1 MRAALVDGPLDP
13 AQLLAEVSAPA
24 NGAAIL
30 FVGTVRD
37 VNEGRAVTGID
48 YSAYT
53 AMAKRELEAILT
65 EAAAR
70 YATSDLVVE
79 HRLGTLEVGEA
90 SVAIA
95 VAHARRT
102 AAYDAS
108 RFIIEE
114 LKRRVPI
121 WKREHY
127 TDGTRE
133 WVHPTRGEAARRLD
147 DAGVSADA
155 NADAYATTEAHTVSA
170 AFAARSNAAEA
181 GQ

>member
-1 MRAALVDGPLDP
+1 MRAALLNAPLDP
-13 AQLLAEVSAPA
+13 TRLLAEVSAPA

-48 YSAYT
+48 YSAYA
-53 AMAKRELEAILT
+53 AMARRELDAILAET
-65 EAAAR
+65 
-70 YATSDLVVE
+70 ATRFGTDHLVVE
-79 HRLGTLEVGEA
+79 HRLGTLDVGEA

-95 VAHARRT
+95 VAHPRRG

-127 TDGTRE
+127 VDGTRE
-133 WVHPTRGEAARRLD
+133 WVDPTRSLVSPAVAASG
-147 DAGVSADA
+147 AGPTSV
-155 NADAYATTEAHTVSA
+155 EGA
-170 AFAARSNAAEA
+170 A
-181 GQ
+181 